1 MIRQRFCCKNVS
13 VLLTLQFALQDLG
26 FKRNRDKEFVLED
39 STSVGTRMQ
48 PNFHEDE
55 GERR

>member
-1 MIRQRFCCKNVS
+1 MIRQRLCG
-13 VLLTLQFALQDLG
+13 VLLMLQFTSQDLG
-26 FKRNRDKEFVLED
+26 FKGNRDTEFVLED

-55 GERR
+55 GEGR